1 MVIYLLGLFLIA
13 ASTWV
18 GGYFFSNS
26 IWGYVIGSLVGS
38 IAAELLKRFFKGQR
52 KDL

>member
-1 MVIYLLGLFLIA
+1 MVIYLLGFFLIA
-13 ASTWV
+13 ASTWI

-38 IAAELLKRFFKGQR
+38 AAAEFLKRFFKENTI
-52 KDL
+52 